1 MTVVHP
7 QAMSNSVAEGP
18 AERAEH
24 AEHSVDA
31 EYLDLVRSEI
41 VELRKF
47 FAKKL
52 NQYRAAR
59 AVVIVCAAMVPIL
72 ASVESAPRWLLGTFG
87 GAAAIMGAVQELY
100 QPRRTA
106 SAARRTANALERTL
120 NKYISA
126 VAPFDGPIS
135 LAFPGFV
142 DRIEAIRDRIDLEAW
157 ESETTTS
164 SIPPMDRQRL
174 KPEGP

>member
-1 MTVVHP
+1 MTAVRP
-7 QAMSNSVAEGP
+7 PAMSNPVAEGP
-18 AERAEH
+18 

-31 EYLDLVRSEI
+31 EYLELVRSEI
-41 VELRKF
+41 VELRRF
-47 FAKKL
+47 FTKKL
-52 NQYRAAR
+52 NQYRTAR
-59 AVVIVCAAMVPIL
+59 AVVIISAAMVPIL
-72 ASVESAPRWLLGTFG
+72 AAGSSPRWLLATFG

-126 VAPFDGPIS
+126 VSPFDGPIS
-135 LAFPGFV
+135 LAFPCFV

-164 SIPPMDRQRL
+164 AHTQLLDRRPR
-174 KPEGP
+174 PEGV